1 MVVATVVRYTGSML
15 DLTLALGLLG
25 IAALHGAAGVPTAFL
40 PALGG
45 LGLLGAAVALAPVT
59 RHRLRQNATGR
70 DDLLV
75 FLGTLTI
82 AATTLGVFVALG
94 RFF

>member
-1 MVVATVVRYTGSML
+1 MAVATVARYTGSAL

-25 IAALHGAAGVPTAFL
+25 IAALHAAAGVPTAFL
-40 PALGG
+40 PAIGG
-45 LGLLGAAVALAPVT
+45 LGLLGAAVALAPLT
-59 RHRLRQNATGR
+59 RHRFRQDATGR
-70 DDLLV
+70 DDLTV

-82 AATTLGVFVALG
+82 AAVTLGVFVALG